1 MAFMGLIGSWLKG
14 SGWIESLEEANV
26 TTSGRAESLLHCGH
40 VKRTRYAHQVTAT
53 ALFALLK
60 EAQSAYEEPSF
71 QKFCAERNHLP
82 QFKYWFMTL
91 EKEILLLMFVRS
103 LRKGDFSLYLD
114 SMAKMAPWFFALDKV
129 NYSRWLPVHIRD
141 MENLEQE
148 HPNVYE
154 NFARGKF
161 VVHNSTKV
169 FSGIS
174 IDHAHEQNNKLI
186 KGDGGIIGITDNE
199 KALERWLISGPHV
212 AGLLSDFEESASYTK
227 SSESKKHHE
236 QTIAE
241 EVRFKNDVKS
251 LISTINEYGNPFL
264 EESEDCLFVLN
275 SGQIRSGLPVKNLEK
290 IKDVGADNYKQYV
303 TDRLLHTTVPL
314 TDTIKRNKLYIFDA
328 VKGPKKQTTQIRNLK
343 SDVNLFSR
351 LFIACQNREGKLE
364 DFFQH
369 ENQSFPPALSQ
380 NNELRSG
387 NKANLLKY
395 FEAKVDSATMSDIPA
410 ADIMIIDGAA
420 LINGLP
426 PIRGTTFKQYASDK
440 FLPFLGQKLRDVKRL
455 DVVFDVYVKD
465 SLKST
470 ARSHR
475 GEGSRKRVKDN
486 YIVPANWNSFLR
498 HSDNKTELFSYL
510 ANFSH
515 QNLKNGEKSFAITI
529 GSEVLTLPPQDSSI
543 ISPCNHEEADSRMY
557 LHLYDA
563 IRRQNMQNAVIKTV
577 DTDVMVLG
585 VAAVVR
591 IPNLKLY
598 IAFGSGKTFRYIN
611 VNEVS
616 QFLGLQRSL
625 ALPMFHSLT
634 GCDTVSFLA
643 GRGKKTVM
651 DIWNSYEDLTEAL
664 LQVMNHPGTEINECF
679 AIIEQFIVYL
689 YDRGSTLESVN
700 ATRQM
705 LFSHKNRTLEN
716 ILPSQGALKQHI
728 LRASYQANI
737 WNQMLSNLQVLPEP
751 EMCGWEKVDE
761 YWQPV
766 WTTLPEVADA
776 ISILVKCN
784 CKKGCKNACKCKKA
798 SLNCTAMCFCGG
810 DCN

>member
-1 MAFMGLIGSWLKG
+1 MPNREKVIDKRFEKDALIPYGLAQL
-14 SGWIESLEEANV
+14 
-26 TTSGRAESLLHCGH
+26 
-40 VKRTRYAHQVTAT
+40 TAT
-53 ALFALLK
+53 GNGDCLFNSVGKLLFGTEVVSPILRLVAAAEGIRHWRHYVEEYRERFLTRDSAL
-60 EAQSAYEEPSF
+60 Q
-71 QKFCAERNHLP
+71 
-82 QFKYWFMTL
+82 M
-91 EKEILLLMFVRS
+91 
-103 LRKGDFSLYLD
+103 LY
-114 SMAKMAPWFFALDKV
+114 SMSTPG
-129 NYSRWLPVHIRD
+129 
-141 MENLEQE
+141 
-148 HPNVYE
+148 VYE
-154 NFARGKF
+154 NRPSFSRATASDVLKYTIQ
-161 VVHNSTKV
+161 SEIMEITKEKS
-169 FSGIS
+169 FSGLLHVRFLATLNEPINVMFVSVGKSPFPNHYIPLVWKVGKRASAPSLKASVKERMCAASKKLGCHALVGEKEEWVFCKRCKLCYHAVCSGVNANRKSFICCIDEATKDAIKNDINAIAIHFDDTFS
-174 IDHAHEQNNKLI
+174 ILQNTTCQESNVFVADTHHSNDIVEGRKPHYKIFPRDNILAHELVI
-186 KGDGGIIGITDNE
+186 FPY
-199 KALERWLISGPHV
+199 ASSG
-212 AGLLSDFEESASYTK
+212 
-227 SSESKKHHE
+227 
-236 QTIAE
+236 
-241 EVRFKNDVKS
+241 
-251 LISTINEYGNPFL
+251 
-264 EESEDCLFVLN
+264 
-275 SGQIRSGLPVKNLEK
+275 
-290 IKDVGADNYKQYV
+290 
-303 TDRLLHTTVPL
+303 
-314 TDTIKRNKLYIFDA
+314 
-328 VKGPKKQTTQIRNLK
+328 
-343 SDVNLFSR
+343 
-351 LFIACQNREGKLE
+351 
-364 DFFQH
+364 
-369 ENQSFPPALSQ
+369 
-380 NNELRSG
+380 
-387 NKANLLKY
+387 
-395 FEAKVDSATMSDIPA
+395 
-410 ADIMIIDGAA
+410 
-420 LINGLP
+420 NGLP

-529 GSEVLTLPPQDSSI
+529 GSEVLTLPPQDTSI

-563 IRRQNMQNAVIKTV
+563 ITRQNMQNAVIKTV

-591 IPNLKLY
+591 IRNLKLY

-616 QFLGLQRSL
+616 QFLGSQRSL

-643 GRGKKTVM
+643 GRGNKTAM

-716 ILPSQGALKQHI
+716 IPPSQGALKQHI

-784 CKKGCKNACKCKKA
+784 CKKGCKNACKCKKG